1 MSRPGPHLVLLGFCI
16 LLLAGC
22 ATYQPNP
29 DPDAPFIQRAQIK
42 ESGKLRV
49 SVAVPTRGEA
59 KAYLGV
65 DVERHKIQ
73 PIWVRVENNEDDEF
87 VLLPLSADP
96 DYFSPAEAAWKNHKF
111 LRGEINR
118 KMDFLFDDQQVPIL
132 IGPGEIVDGLVY
144 TNWTKGLKYVEID
157 LRGEKSTHFVHFA
170 IEIPGAKLDY
180 QQVDF
185 EELYPLDE
193 IREVDDAGLEAYLEA
208 LPCCALG
215 GDRKTLADPLNIVV
229 VAPQGSLGPPFLR
242 RGWMVTETIRTS
254 TVLGTIASSL
264 FGRVYKNSPVS
275 ALYLYDRPQD
285 LALQKARDT
294 VDERN
299 HLRLWL
305 SPIRWN
311 GQLVWV
317 GQISRD
323 IGVRLTRKTI
333 TTHKIDP
340 DTDEARFY
348 LVQDLASSSSLA
360 RMGYTSGVGGA
371 SRYAPRENYT
381 GDPYYTDG
389 LRVVFFLS
397 DDYVDFDEVDWI
409 ETWERPRDHIQHR
422 TAPAPEGR
430 D

>member
-1 MSRPGPHLVLLGFCI
+1 MSNPVPQRILLGFCI

-22 ATYQPNP
+22 ATYHPNP
-29 DPDAPFIQRAQIK
+29 DPNASFIQRAQIK

-49 SVAVPTRGEA
+49 SVGVPTRAEA

-73 PIWVRVENNEDDEF
+73 PIWVRVENSEDDEF

-111 LRGEINR
+111 LRGGINR

-132 IGPGEIVDGLVY
+132 IQPGQTVEGLVY

-180 QQVDF
+180 QEVDF
-185 EELYPLDE
+185 AKLYPLDE
-193 IREVDDAGLEAYLEA
+193 IREVDDAGLKAYLEA

-215 GDRKTLADPLNIVV
+215 GDRKTPADPLNIVV
-229 VAPQGSLGPPFLR
+229 VAPQDSLGPPFLR

-285 LALQKARDT
+285 VALQKARNT

-305 SPIRWN
+305 SP
-311 GQLVWV
+311 VPPH
-317 GQISRD
+317 S
-323 IGVRLTRKTI
+323 
-333 TTHKIDP
+333 
-340 DTDEARFY
+340 
-348 LVQDLASSSSLA
+348 QDHHDAQDRPRHRRSALL
-360 RMGYTSGVGGA
+360 SGPGSGEFEQ
-371 SRYAPRENYT
+371 PGE
-381 GDPYYTDG
+381 DG
-389 LRVVFFLS
+389 LRLRRRGGEPLRASRELHRRPILHRRSARRLLPVGRLRRFRRSRL
-397 DDYVDFDEVDWI
+397 DRDLGA
-409 ETWERPRDHIQHR
+409 TW
-422 TAPAPEGR
+422 
-430 D
+430 